1 MYLTLTN
8 FTQRKRKTFDGND
21 LLTLSV
27 INIIVYIYSLRKKFY
42 CTYLKITEHDM
53 ILSYGKP
60 FNDKMQEELAKK
72 FKKKKKKQ
80 VSNFSKIYVDDN
92 KTKKKHKSVLLV

>member
-1 MYLTLTN
+1 
-8 FTQRKRKTFDGND
+8 
-21 LLTLSV
+21 
-27 INIIVYIYSLRKKFY
+27 
-42 CTYLKITEHDM
+42 M

-72 FKKKKKKQ
+72 LKKKKKKQ
-80 VSNFSKIYVDDN
+80 VSNFSKLSVDDN

>member
-60 FNDKMQEELAKK
+60 FNDKMQEEQVCFVGIKILKLAKYL
-72 FKKKKKKQ
+72 FKRPEGLQ
-80 VSNFSKIYVDDN
+80 LY
-92 KTKKKHKSVLLV
+92 